1 MAGGGEGSRSSSVSR
16 VRKRVEANENGE
28 ATTTA
33 NSSSTSLK
41 RAKDGSAFI
50 RCECCG
56 RSVPAVLIS
65 MHDCSLDK
73 TIKENLEAQ
82 IVETVKEV
90 KRKAPEKTLS
100 RNKGQKG
107 KTAKDPNKP
116 KRPATAF
123 FVFMEE
129 FRKTFKEEHPDNKSV
144 ATVAKE
150 GGEKWK
156 SLTDV
161 EKKPYQV
168 RAAELKAE
176 YEKVLEE
183 AQKADNEDEGA
194 LLID

>member
-28 ATTTA
+28 ATTTV

-73 TIKENLEAQ
+73 AIKENLEAQ

-90 KRKAPEKTLS
+90 KRKAPEK
-100 RNKGQKG
+100 
-107 KTAKDPNKP
+107 
-116 KRPATAF
+116 
-123 FVFMEE
+123 EE

-156 SLTDV
+156 ALTDE
-161 EKKPYQV
+161 EKKPYQA

-176 YEKVLEE
+176 YEKVLED